1 MIYGYL
7 RVSTDK
13 QDADNQKLGVDDFA
27 RRHGWSI
34 DKYIVDDGV
43 SGSKDP
49 AKRRL
54 GPLLRKLKKGDVLI
68 ASEISRLGRDLLMV
82 MDILHFCMT
91 RGCVVCTV
99 KDNFTLGDDIS
110 SKVLAFAFGLSAEI
124 ERKLISQRT
133 KEALARKR
141 LEGVALGR
149 KVGSKTR
156 ESLRWY
162 FGKENRIRQ
171 LIAEGK
177 THNEIARL
185 LHVHRTTF
193 ARYISEHRDSL
204 PYGGRPQKF
213 HTGREDELRTAI
225 LSGEPIA
232 SIAKRYGVPFYI
244 VYDFASRRG
253 LLHWQRGNPPNP

>member
-7 RVSTDK
+7 RVSTNK
-13 QDADNQKLGVDDFA
+13 QDADNQQLGVDDFA
-27 RRHGWSI
+27 RRHGWTI

-43 SGSKDP
+43 SGTKDP

-54 GPLLRKLKKGDVLI
+54 GPLLRRLKKGDVLI
-68 ASEISRLGRDLLMV
+68 TSEISRLGRDLLMI
-82 MDILHFCMT
+82 MDILHLCMR

-99 KDNFTLGDDIS
+99 KDNFVLGEDIS
-110 SKVLAFAFGLSAEI
+110 SKVLAFAFGLAAEI

-162 FGKENRIRQ
+162 YGKENRIRQ
-171 LIAEGK
+171 LVSEGK
-177 THNEIARL
+177 SHNEIARL
-185 LHVHRTTF
+185 LGV
-193 ARYISEHRDSL
+193 ARSTLSRYLCEHRGSL
-204 PYGGRPQKF
+204 PNGAQPQYF
-213 HTGREDELRTAI
+213 HTGREDELRTVI

-244 VYDFASRRG
+244 VYNFASRRG
-253 LLHWQRGNPPNP
+253 LLPRQRGNHPTP